1 MRIQAQFHEN
11 KEQFFGNTTLDLVQ
25 NLGAR

>member
-11 KEQFFGNTTLDLVQ
+11 KEQFYENTTLDLVQ
-25 NLGAR
+25 NLGGR

>member
-11 KEQFFGNTTLDLVQ
+11 KEQFFENTTLDLVQ

>member
-11 KEQFFGNTTLDLVQ
+11 KEQIFENTTLDLVQ